1 VLDNQYVLVEALIA
15 GSRFLARRAGHSA
28 LAKGGDGSGR
38 NDEAGS

>member
-28 LAKGGDGSGR
+28 LAKGGDGGGR